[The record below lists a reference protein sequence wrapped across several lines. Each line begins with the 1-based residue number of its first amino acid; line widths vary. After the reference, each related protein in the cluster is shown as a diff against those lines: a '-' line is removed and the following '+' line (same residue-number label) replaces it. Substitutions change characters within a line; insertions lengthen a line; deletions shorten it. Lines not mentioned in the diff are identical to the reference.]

1 MKERFGWK
9 FPDADQFMVSQIT
22 PAGDYQRANLD
33 AALAY
38 VTDWSIA
45 VDGGA
50 HAGTWTRLMSQRFTR
65 VLAFEP
71 SSDTREA
78 LTANMEAFGCANVE
92 IHAVALGS
100 SAGVVSMRLDR
111 KGESMKNTGARF
123 VQDGGSIPR
132 ITLDSLDLPTLGFL
146 KLDIEGAEVD
156 ALLGARQTLAR
167 CRPVVLFEDKG
178 LWSRFGHRRDAPQHL
193 LTAAGYALRQRV
205 SCDEIWT
212 AV

>member
-50 HAGTWTRLMSQRFTR
+50 HAGTWTRLMAQRFTH

-71 SSDTREA
+71 SPDTREA
-78 LTANMEAFGCANVE
+78 LTANMQAFECANVE
-92 IHAVALGS
+92 IQAVALGS
-100 SAGVVSMRLDR
+100 SPGSVTMCLDHR
-111 KGESMKNTGARF
+111 GESMQNTGARF
-123 VQDGGSIPR
+123 ARDGGSIPR
-132 ITLDSLDLPTLGFL
+132 ITLDSLNLPTLGFL

-178 LWSRFGHRRDAPQHL
+178 LWSRFGHRRDAPQAL
-193 LTAAGYALRQRV
+193 LTSSGYRLRQRV

-212 AV
+212 AA